1 MLKLVHQRRDR
12 NNLVKRTTAVAS
24 VAVGAVAA
32 GLLKTG
38 AASVRAA
45 LGLPGDERGVLPVS
59 AEC

>member
-1 MLKLVHQRRDR
+1 M
-12 NNLVKRTTAVAS
+12 KRTTAVAS

-45 LGLPGDERGVLPVS
+45 LGLPGDERGGLPVS

>member
-1 MLKLVHQRRDR
+1 M
-12 NNLVKRTTAVAS
+12 KRTTAVAS

-38 AASVRAA
+38 AAVRAA